1 MYEYFLAMLSISLT
15 TFSTYVL
22 IKSGLKYR
30 KIENT
35 TLYFSLYYLFGCLG
49 LVDMSLWFLELIN
62 SGIFAFVWFSLG
74 LFTGAIGW
82 LFLTQFIHSEK
93 LRKVIKFYIIFSI
106 AVILISIPL
115 TGVHIIEAEILD
127 TQQAPLWFSLIMKTY
142 VVMGG
147 ILMLSLLV
155 ISAIKTRSRRISLFA
170 SCLLIW
176 AFADYLLLNHYMFPL
191 YLVLYAVV
199 SSLLLISLKI

>member
-1 MYEYFLAMLSISLT
+1 VYEYFLAMLSISLT